1 MSTVV
6 ACAAYQ
12 GGRRIADIN
21 LEQAACAAPGG
32 KGFVWIGLHE
42 PDEALLQTVQARFGL
57 HDLAIEDAHLA
68 HQRPKLEV
76 YGDSLFIV
84 LRTAQLQDC
93 KIQYGETH
101 VFAGKGYIVTVRHG
115 STTAYTEV
123 RSRCETVPKMLSMG
137 ESFVLYSIMDFIVDK
152 YFPVIHELEA
162 EVDAIE
168 NAVFSQGSSRREIER
183 IYELRHELLLFRR
196 VVQPLQEV
204 CGRIMRYDAP
214 LANDKMSPYFRD
226 VQDHVIRVVE
236 SIDNLRDLLSSALE
250 ANLLLSSAQ
259 QNEVTKRLAGWAA
272 ILAVPTAIAGIYGMN
287 FKWMPEL
294 EQPLGYPILM
304 TTMISLCGY
313 LYWRL
318 RRAGWI

>member
-1 MSTVV
+1 MNSVV
-6 ACAAYQ
+6 ACAQYES
-12 GGRRIADIN
+12 GRRIGDID
-21 LEQAACAAPGG
+21 LDQVDCAAPIG
-32 KGFVWIGLHE
+32 KRFVWIGLQE
-42 PDEALLQTVQARFGL
+42 PDEALLKTVQARFGL
-57 HDLAIEDAHLA
+57 HDVAIEDAHLA

-76 YGDSLFIV
+76 YGNSLFIV

-101 VFAGKGYIVTVRHG
+101 IFAGKGYIVTVRHG
-115 STTAYTEV
+115 STTAYKEV
-123 RSRCETVPKMLSMG
+123 RARCESVPKMLSMG
-137 ESFVLYSIMDFIVDK
+137 ESFVVYSIMDFIVDK
-152 YFPVIHELEA
+152 YFPVIHDLES

-168 NAVFSQGSSRREIER
+168 DAVFSQGSTRREIER
-183 IYELRHELLLFRR
+183 IYELRHELLIFRR
-196 VVQPLQEV
+196 AVQPLQEV
-204 CGRIMRYDAP
+204 CARMMRFDAP
-214 LANDKMSPYFRD
+214 LANDKMAPYFRD

-236 SIDNLRDLLSSALE
+236 SIDNLRDLLGSALE

-287 FKWMPEL
+287 FKYMPEL
-294 EQPLGYPILM
+294 EQPYGYPVLM
-304 TTMISLCGY
+304 AVMLSLCGY

>member
-1 MSTVV
+1 MTVV
-6 ACAAYQ
+6 ACARYE
-12 GGRRIADIN
+12 GGRRITDID
-21 LEQAACAAPGG
+21 LDQAGTAMAGG
-32 KGFVWIGLHE
+32 RGFVWIGLQE
-42 PDEALLQTVQARFGL
+42 PDEALLKTVQARFGL
-57 HDLAIEDAHLA
+57 HDVAIEDAHLA

-76 YGDSLFIV
+76 YGNSLFIV

-101 VFAGKGYIVTVRHG
+101 IFAGKGYIVTVRHG
-115 STTAYTEV
+115 SSTAYKEV
-123 RSRCETVPKMLSMG
+123 RARCEGAPKMLSMG
-137 ESFVLYSIMDFIVDK
+137 ESFVLYSIMDFIVDR
-152 YFPVIHELEA
+152 YFPVIHELET

-168 NAVFSQGSSRREIER
+168 DAVFSEGSTRREIER

-196 VVQPLQEV
+196 AVQPLQEV
-204 CGRIMRYDAP
+204 CARIMRFDAP
-214 LANDKMSPYFRD
+214 LASEKMAPYFRD

-236 SIDNLRDLLSSALE
+236 SIDNLRDLLSAALE

-294 EQPLGYPILM
+294 ELAYGYPVLM
-304 TTMISLCGY
+304 AVMVSLCGY